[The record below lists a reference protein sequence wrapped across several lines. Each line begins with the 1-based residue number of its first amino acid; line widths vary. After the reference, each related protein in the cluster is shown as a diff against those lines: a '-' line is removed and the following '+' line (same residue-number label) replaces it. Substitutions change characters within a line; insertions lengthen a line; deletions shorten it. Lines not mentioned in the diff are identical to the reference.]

1 VLVVA
6 TVLSVGPNVVT
17 LPYSDAMNAIAVLG
31 LAAGAA
37 LVGTADDGR
46 PVCQP
51 SVTPAARPKAE
62 SRRVRPRRPGDW
74 GDRRLRADGAKSTP
88 KTAVGPK

>member
-1 VLVVA
+1 MSANGTKRPGVERPSMSANERQLWGGIVVLVVA
-6 TVLSVGPNVVT
+6 TVLLVGPNVVT

-46 PVCQP
+46 PV
-51 SVTPAARPKAE
+51 
-62 SRRVRPRRPGDW
+62 
-74 GDRRLRADGAKSTP
+74 
-88 KTAVGPK
+88 

>member
-1 VLVVA
+1 MSANERQLWGGIVVLVVA
-6 TVLSVGPNVVT
+6 TVLLVGPNVVT

-46 PVCQP
+46 PV
-51 SVTPAARPKAE
+51 
-62 SRRVRPRRPGDW
+62 
-74 GDRRLRADGAKSTP
+74 
-88 KTAVGPK
+88 